1 MIITLDGPA
10 GSGKSTIAQRLA
22 KVLGIEYIDSGALY
36 RTLTLFALRR
46 FGTVQGLKGE
56 VAQYF
61 EAHPNAL
68 EVKFET
74 HRQRI
79 WLEGEEIKDQIRDL
93 ELTRQIRFVA
103 GHPGCREVVNGLMKN
118 LAQSYS
124 VVVDGRD
131 IGTVVFPESKN
142 KFYLDAPSSVR
153 AKRRALELGEPIS
166 GPGFERMVQEIEDR
180 DRSDQQRPIAPLVCA
195 TDAKRLDTGEMGV
208 EEVLAWISQRLV

>member
-10 GSGKSTIAQRLA
+10 GSGKSTVAQRLA
-22 KVLGIEYIDSGALY
+22 KELGIEYIDSGALY
-36 RTLTLFALRR
+36 RTLTLFGLRR
-46 FGTVQGLKGE
+46 FQAVEGFEQE
-56 VAQYF
+56 VAQHF
-61 EAHPNAL
+61 VAHPQAL
-68 EVKFET
+68 EVRFEN

-103 GHPGCREVVNGLMKN
+103 GHGGCREVVNRIMKN

-142 KFYLDAPSSVR
+142 KFYLDAPSRVR
-153 AKRRALELGEPIS
+153 AKRRALELGEPTV
-166 GPGFERMVQEIEDR
+166 GPEFERMVQEIEDR
-180 DRSDQQRPIAPLVCA
+180 DRSDQQRAIAPLVCA
-195 TDAKRLDTGEMGV
+195 PDAQRLNTGELGI
-208 EEVLAWISQRLV
+208 EEVVAWIRQRLA